1 MLLAAI
7 VLTGCRWT
15 QPSLTPEQYVSR
27 YGGDLRDYVEL
38 AESRDC
44 AFLANS
50 EAPGANNLEDFG
62 DRKWDGYYKA
72 ASQRY
77 EELGCTTE

>member
-1 MLLAAI
+1 MTAFALA
-7 VLTGCRWT
+7 GCSWI
-15 QPSLTPEQYVSR
+15 QPSLTPEEYVSK

-44 AFLANS
+44 DFLANA
-50 EAPGANNLEDFG
+50 EARGANNLEDFG
-62 DRKWDGYYKA
+62 DRKWDGYCQA

-77 EELGCTTE
+77 EELRCTVE